1 MPSTDPRFLDADLEE
16 MLTDVWAHRF
26 ADDPKLLEQ
35 IEDDDFDLD
44 AVLDDVGRFKDHDGV
59 ADDWEDL

>member
-1 MPSTDPRFLDADLEE
+1 

-26 ADDPKLLEQ
+26 KDDPKLLEQ

-44 AVLDDVGRFKDHDGV
+44 AVLDDVDRFKGAPPS